1 MSLDKNLMQ
10 NAAIR
15 VLKSS
20 SINQKFL
27 STYCGGVISNTI
39 DVHYKKDLKKIN

>member
-20 SINQKFL
+20 SVNQKFL
-27 STYCGGVISNTI
+27 STYCGGVVNDAI
-39 DVHYKKDLKKIN
+39 DVHYKKDIKRFI